1 MPNEIT
7 KMDGKLDEN
16 LLEQKHAVSDAED
29 KPTKRRKALGDSGM
43 TASVWTLSGVV
54 LAACSAGDVTD
65 AIEDIEDFLGIG
77 GGDGG
82 SGRAVRVHS
91 SPVEGARIYFD
102 IDEDGDIDA
111 ADIARQDALHPE
123 GFVTDETGQARN
135 IPGEFNNKAFVAVLE
150 NAINADTGASLRGE
164 GEYASIPD
172 ANNQYTLSS
181 PITDWIDG
189 QMQLQPGATVEQIS
203 AEVAALIGRIL
214 PDGANDEAQAR
225 DFWGQI
231 LDHNSYLS
239 GGTVIEALADYLVAE
254 DNPTEAQVKI
264 ELTRLFNDTDSL
276 IILNDADDPTTPD
289 VVELPAVTIGQ
300 HDDYVATVETV
311 SHAGNTRYTIVDA
324 NGAPISGGNFAINNR
339 GIITVTDSSGL
350 DTGPMTIYV
359 QINND
364 DSESDQS
371 EIVSVEVTVQSAVR
385 LSHPANGEGR
395 VTEEVAG
402 AVVLSGIVVG
412 GAVQATDF
420 TIMEG
425 LGVAPGTNNRAM
437 FQFVQG
443 RTPTTW
449 DLKLLDG
456 MELDYESIPGGVIKL
471 RISVEPSSVDRASN
485 ILDLVI
491 TVENIPD
498 LAIQGDFFGS
508 ITEDEA
514 SVSGALTVVNNTNND
529 RPIPTQG
536 TYGTLTIANGRW
548 TYTLDNNNDA
558 VQALLNGENLQ
569 DTITVTVADV
579 SQNIAITISGAD
591 EDLTI
596 ITASVSPPQISLDN
610 SNFDGNLF
618 LGNILPDLSGQWDA
632 NNPVSIA
639 FAGTAPDFFTLSAD
653 GDLRFTGTEAQAQQ
667 LGASITLNLQIS
679 APDDTTATLP
689 YNLRVIITT
698 DPIDPVDPPGPE
710 PEPEPEPED
719 PTPTGA
725 VRVFGGDGAVQGA
738 GIYFDAFVGVTGASG
753 YTDIRGAYFLLPDIH
768 PVAIPS
774 HTDDLNGD
782 GFLALHEIASQDLR
796 YGDESG
802 FVLNKGFITGASG
815 YTDILPTA
823 LNGMGFEADLTNAL
837 DGATGAPLPS
847 IIYRSLPTAGVNHIA
862 SPLTDLLVRRAEDMG
877 QTLEEVAAELLAA
890 ANPSADDIADFLA
903 RVVDENSYIGGARP
917 DAQIIGMSQV
927 LFEYIRA
934 TGEDYANS
942 DRTTRSFLFDL
953 VAKKYNQQVV
963 DSASSLDGVVNGLD
977 VLDAPAWLTTGFYA
991 ATVSVDSGTAPTFDA
1006 GTSTW
1011 TFDDNA
1017 TLTFDTAAR
1026 TFTYTPSASI
1036 IAAPDQFLN
1045 VPFTITITPTDTTI
1059 APTEVDI
1066 RLAYG
1071 KERDGTIFYRL
1082 NGEQKPYG
1090 EDPNTFALNSI
1101 TETIPIFE
1109 PTYAITD
1116 AAEYGTFRLDVNNGA
1131 WTYDLNE
1138 SAAAVAALASGSTL
1152 TDTIMVAVSVGDT
1165 TETRTIEIAITRNG
1179 DAYEIAST
1187 STDTSIGG
1195 RVFDPNTATTAID
1208 YAFTIDAF
1216 DRDVGR
1222 IHLLD
1227 PTAKDVR
1234 FAFPELETI
1243 TIGGKEIQVLGGL
1256 STARLLDSNQNTI
1269 GVFTIDET
1277 GFVRFT
1283 TADALTPLPIDTYTL
1298 TVHVITDTG
1307 TTEVKLT
1314 IDVSPATPDLILTP
1328 SGASIGGLV
1337 AATELPAWAEA
1348 GAYSVTA
1355 TSDQNTPLGTFT
1367 YDEATQTWTYL
1378 PVQTPVR
1385 GTSVSETVTFTLT
1398 PTDTTIAPITQTL
1411 KITYGYDLPG
1421 GDERWYTLD
1430 DGPRMSRAHNDATWS
1445 STFKI
1450 PPPIGTSHKLT
1461 YSIHENVAGQDA
1473 DQYLV
1478 ASENPSAVLDYPLGQ
1493 ADLHAIGADNFDS
1506 SQYTIYTPTAIV
1518 ATIDIGGSQNA
1529 PITAADWV
1537 IKGAFADKFQ
1547 MANPNQL
1554 ATEWQ
1559 LVLKPGESFNREIIK
1574 DGTITLYVGLE
1585 TDNQV
1590 SNTLEFT
1597 INVLDLVEG
1606 SEITGDLSANLIKDA
1621 DIDSDSGNLIAE
1633 GRITLENKFIGDS
1646 AVVIRTDAGTATAVV
1661 HDEDANTLTATT
1673 RHGTF
1678 TYDLATDTWTYS
1690 ISNNAAAV
1698 QSLDDI
1704 ARLTESIA
1712 IEFTLPTGSTYAKTI
1727 DINIYGAS
1735 ETLYFIDDAGA
1746 RISPPS
1752 YTDDLLLDGGVSDS
1766 VRLPFPPL
1774 ASSWGGRILASDAEY
1789 HLAADTLPAGLG
1801 GVFRIDGSTLYFVG
1815 SAGDLAAYSDG
1826 LTLDILVSG
1835 RDVDATPIRYS
1846 LTLDVVNI
1854 VAGAAQEDTA
1864 IQYAFPDKAGQVDG
1878 VFEAGLVVLN
1888 KPIIGGAVA
1897 AVTVPTYTVTASDPL
1912 IGSIDPA
1919 NIDTTAHTWQYVFGA
1934 TQVVGNSNTFT
1945 ITFSITPTGGTA
1957 YDATTDITVETDAD
1971 GNQFYS
1977 FDGGEKM
1984 PLATHTTPIVS
1995 AIPSITPTYDIDPD
2009 DASEYGVFTLDT
2021 DTGAWS
2027 YDLDTTI
2034 REVANLAAGATLTET
2049 ITVTGTAAGT
2059 ETDRTITITI
2069 GRDADGFTLTST
2081 GSTTTE
2087 TQKITIPRGVNVQID
2102 TDTGTAEEV
2111 EVSVL
2116 GGAVNAVESTAT
2128 PPTDFSTVTGTA
2140 TATLGTIASVNA
2152 GGNGFLSYRLNTAD
2166 RPEIGEEVT
2175 ESITVTLTPT
2185 GGGTDFVGVIDVI
2198 FGRDA
2203 NGYYHDLGD
2212 GVRVPFV
2219 PNLNVTFAIDFPT
2232 IYTVTD
2238 GAEYGTFNF
2247 NRGSRDWT
2255 YALNY
2260 YNGSV
2265 AGMQIGATLTDTIII
2280 TGSVNGTKETRTIDI
2295 TITRNADSYDIATT
2309 STDTTSYAAGYIIR
2323 GKYGTMEYDAIG
2335 NSWNYELDH
2344 SDPDTI
2350 AVVETLAA
2358 QGWVYGDLT
2367 GDLLTQ
2373 IQADERL
2380 AEIIVFEYTDQNGAR
2395 QTAEVPIIYNR
2406 PDLTYI
2412 EASGNLDP
2420 IFADFETQTP
2430 ATQTGTINHGIP
2442 TADITDIT
2450 ILTEDELS
2458 GTVNA
2463 PTQTTT
2469 YTVAVEDSDGNA
2481 LTLGA
2486 NGWEFRVGNV
2496 VFDTTANTWTYTP
2509 DGFLFPGIGLTN
2521 TQELTITITPSGGA
2535 DPIEIPFTLFID
2547 GGELD
2552 TFATYTVNDGA
2563 QTRVVFLHSTP
2574 QPFGEFIPGFEP
2586 TYTITDAA
2594 EYGTFTFDPDTLK
2607 WDYDFNEAHADV
2619 VALAVGETLTDTI
2632 IITGSQM
2639 FADDATTTIT
2649 INIERNNDGYTFTD
2663 ANGAEI
2669 LATTD
2674 SDAEAV
2680 NYVRTATQYD
2690 KVLVSGDY
2698 APTVAESGGVFR
2710 THEITDDVEYGILGF
2725 SLDKGRWDYTLDLT
2739 NDAVANLAIGDTLT
2753 DDFILTINAPLTQV
2767 PTVRQ
2772 TFTIGRDAH
2781 GIFINSDG
2789 TETRTPAIPTD
2800 KTTITAEG
2808 EYGTLTYNVA
2818 SGAWQYNIDEDDPDT
2833 IALGNAN
2840 VPGETFILQITNADG
2855 TITEETIYTADY
2867 AIGVSANEILI
2878 DFSTDDASK
2887 TLLISAKSTPG
2898 GTTSTLPGVM
2908 LTYTPADGS
2917 DPITKTFTLTV
2928 NYNFSTQGFTYN
2940 IGGQSASGI
2949 GTDFVA
2955 TFNFLDFFPEV
2966 TPTIPRYRDPSVTI
2980 LTTFYNDDA
2989 AVKSF
2994 VNPIQAPQ
3002 TADPIL
3008 FGQPVAYDTIL
3019 DAYFTIGTDGEF
3031 YETTL
3036 NADGTIATTATT
3048 PWAGDTPENYHII
3061 GGNVITTAEN
3071 AAENLL
3077 IATTSYGNF
3086 EYNTETRD
3094 WRFIVDNN
3102 DPDIQALGG
3111 DDTITETIMLQ
3122 FTHADGTTTTE
3133 TITITING
3141 TEEEIYFV
3149 DADGNRLDEIPADLG
3164 QTTTTEIRRTA
3175 TFQGQVD
3182 AVTPQPGADYTVKIN
3197 GDLSAGATLTFD
3209 TETNT
3214 WTYTNPTLNYAKVND
3229 MVNSESVT
3237 LTITPTTGDSTTPI
3251 TVPFELQIKDPLLHD
3266 GPFRSSPY
3274 YDFNGELTEILNLP
3288 GRGGV
3293 GTLIPITDAIPGLEP
3308 IYTATSG
3315 DYGSFNIDPTTGAW
3329 TYTLYNGVD
3338 AVENLGINASLTDII
3353 TVTAHHKFGGT
3364 TTEDIAITIR
3374 RDDDG
3379 IYFEQLVP
3387 TSPLT
3392 GLLDVIT
3399 PVPGGSGYD
3408 AELIFHRNDIIN
3420 NGIQG
3425 SVAFDETAHTFTW
3438 TAPDGYLFS
3447 GQLTDWFI
3455 FKLTPTGGDDPVEIK
3470 VAFIIGS
3477 HDGLHYQ
3484 VQGLGNVFDADVVS
3498 YADNGDL
3505 NPVTLPIPGLI
3516 RYDTTTLGSYGSVE
3530 VVSDSREWFYRI
3542 DAGNADVA
3550 NLAIGEILTDTI
3562 TINGQHIFDG
3572 AAVTQTI
3579 TVRIGRDADGI
3590 FYADENGARVGFAPL
3605 DGTLLSSI
3613 FLRDFDHA
3621 GSYYADDEDVRI
3633 PGEGADY
3640 TDSFTFDRIYFPHD
3654 ASYTVTHTEFYFQLA
3669 DIERGDVGAALTSG
3683 IILGNVLPEIGGDID
3698 LNNVRV
3704 DFADSVSDTIK
3715 SLFWVSRDGTLS
3727 LAVDAGITS
3736 IGAINQ
3742 ALTELEDQLTLD
3754 LVISAP
3760 RDTAITLPYRVTVNF
3775 VDEVNND
3782 KTPDMDVVIE
3792 QQVEV
3797 EITASGADD
3806 GTFTIS
3812 DDGKSWSYVLD
3823 NAVLSGTFVAEDI
3836 TLTIKPEGG
3845 VAYTETFTLLISN
3858 TTINN
3863 GYAYTIRD
3871 ETSQTVVSA
3880 TSIASYN
3887 TPIIGTFGLPA
3898 PPHIDLTQGGHLA
3911 TISYYDA
3918 DAYTGDIA
3926 FGLLPD
3932 SSTDDNGNII
3942 YSGGMDAAT
3951 YAAHLALLTIDE
3963 DSGQIHL
3970 QDRPPIQNPQ
3980 DFRVVA
3986 TVTDNGVR
3994 VAREI
3999 LTIDVDGNGINLPPA
4014 FLDDDIT
4021 LNLNE
4026 GATKTSAG
4034 IITTLIAVDTT
4045 PVTYAI
4051 TAGND
4056 AGLFTINGNNGRIR
4070 LAENAKLDYDTAESH
4085 TLTITASAN
4094 GGTATATVTINVIDR
4109 NEGEA
4114 GYAIRQNGDMLELQ
4128 QAFTDPDGVRAIS
4141 YQWFTTTDDG
4151 ETKTLLGEAIAVD
4164 TTTDEANAIK
4174 TSYDTT
4180 NTPAVFTSYAFHVIQ
4195 AADGVLTV
4203 TADGAWSYTRNSELP
4218 MDRSDQE
4225 RITIR
4230 ISPEGTNEIFD
4241 RVVNLEITRD
4251 SSGDY
4256 TYTPGGETTRIPL
4269 ATYNTPITGTIPLPT
4284 QPAGTVH
4291 GVTVSY
4297 TDNAGIEYDIDVLEP
4312 ITPFTDRHG
4321 INNFAFYTGSINEDG
4336 TDDMLPAQL
4345 GTGGLP
4351 IGFNGV
4357 VEWRLVNDVGE
4368 LVRELH
4374 GFSINDQTGGISL
4387 KTGTTLDYETTPTYN
4402 LRVRAVFDD
4411 GRGPL
4416 EEDLH
4421 VETWAIINVLDA
4433 NERAPELGE
4442 VQIVENSGAVAGANL
4457 EVRGDDITAM
4467 LGSITTLGTP
4477 TTGNDALIGTRADE
4491 WIYGDAGNDTIFS
4504 NGGADHI
4511 IGGTGNDII
4520 FLKTAAGVVQTIYYR
4535 LSSSGT
4541 GAWTGTDGTDTIHDF
4556 RRGEDRLV
4564 LLDTDTGDAISLAD
4578 LLGSDNLTIVLKED
4592 EDSLILGM
4600 ELRFSATSKLIINFS
4615 GDSQIEW
4622 WRPAFGT
4629 YTDDHAKYVGAQGA
4643 GIAYDNATATR
4654 TLTDHSLLPNYF
4666 NVAGADVLIS
4676 ERRRHDDGVFA
4687 TVSATDDDATAPNNE
4702 IASYKITGGTGMG
4715 LFAIDDDGGI
4725 SVAEGKGFN
4734 TEGTALTYTLTI
4746 TATDSGGTPMT
4757 SAAKTITISV
4767 EVDHLSVYDINDKT
4781 AGQLEAVLNTE
4792 DSDGEVAASVRYQWF
4807 TTDGTSITLLGT
4819 STDSE
4824 TRDISSHTLPTGS
4837 VYGLTVTYNDEAGNM
4852 GETVTIVQG
4861 IIDGGVADETLDGD
4875 ATTNYIVGGLGID
4888 NIDGK
4893 GGNDHI
4899 WGGEGNDIITLS
4911 AASGSVET
4919 IYYAF
4924 SSTNTGAWTT
4934 TDGMDAITNFRRGE
4948 DRLIFVDEDETVITM
4963 TEFLNDANRMS
4974 DNLEVTPLFSM
4985 DKTTLT
4991 GVQIDFGDSTALTIN
5006 YATANQVT
5014 VRAANQGE
5022 WETAATD
5029 YVGAN
5034 AANLGDDGILTNN
5047 ALLQNYFGAEGNT
5060 NIQILDDEMIV
5071 IVDLI

>member
-7 KMDGKLDEN
+7 KMDGKLDKN
-16 LLEQKHAVSDAED
+16 LLEQKHAVGDTED
-29 KPTKRRKALGDSGM
+29 KPTKRRKALGNSGM

-77 GGDGG
+77 GGDDGG
-82 SGRAVRVHS
+82 GGRAVRVHS

-189 QMQLQPGATVEQIS
+189 QMQIQPGATVAEIS

-264 ELTRLFNDTDSL
+264 ELTRLFNDDDSL
-276 IILNDADDPTTPD
+276 IILNDADDPSTPD
-289 VVELPAVTIGQ
+289 IVELPAVTIGQ

-324 NGAPISGGNFAINNR
+324 NGAPMSGGNFAINNR
-339 GIITVTDSSGL
+339 GIITVTDSTGL

-371 EIVSVEVTVQSAVR
+371 EIVSVDVTVQSAVR

-491 TVENIPD
+491 TVEDIPD
-498 LAIQGDFFGS
+498 LAIQGDFIGT

-529 RPIPTQG
+529 RPTITQG
-536 TYGTLTIANGRW
+536 TYGTLTISGNTW

-579 SQNIAITISGAD
+579 SQQIAITISGAD

-632 NNPVSIA
+632 ANPVSIA

-698 DPIDPVDPPGPE
+698 DPIDPIDPVDPPE
-710 PEPEPEPED
+710 PEPEPTD

-753 YTDIRGAYFLLPDIH
+753 YTDIRGAYYLLPDIH

-847 IIYRSLPTAGVNHIA
+847 VIYRSLPTAGVNHIA

-934 TGEDYANS
+934 TGEDSA
-942 DRTTRSFLFDL
+942 DRTTRNILFDL

-977 VLDAPAWLTTGFYA
+977 ALDAPAWLTTGFYA

-1116 AAEYGTFRLDVNNGA
+1116 AAEYGAFRLDVNNGA

-1138 SAAAVAALASGSTL
+1138 NAAAVAALASGSTL

-1314 IDVSPATPDLILTP
+1314 IDVSPATPDLTLTP
-1328 SGASIGGLV
+1328 SR
-1337 AATELPAWAEA
+1337 T
-1348 GAYSVTA
+1348 
-1355 TSDQNTPLGTFT
+1355 T
-1367 YDEATQTWTYL
+1367 YT
-1378 PVQTPVR
+1378 
-1385 GTSVSETVTFTLT
+1385 
-1398 PTDTTIAPITQTL
+1398 
-1411 KITYGYDLPG
+1411 
-1421 GDERWYTLD
+1421 
-1430 DGPRMSRAHNDATWS
+1430 
-1445 STFKI
+1445 
-1450 PPPIGTSHKLT
+1450 
-1461 YSIHENVAGQDA
+1461 IHENVAGQDA

-1493 ADLHAIGADNFDS
+1493 ADLHAIGADDFDS

-1597 INVLDLVEG
+1597 INVLDLIEG

-1621 DIDSDSGNLIAE
+1621 DIDTDSGNLIAE

-1815 SAGDLAAYSDG
+1815 SAGDLAAYSGG

-1846 LTLDVVNI
+1846 LALDVVNI

-1878 VFEAGLVVLN
+1878 VFEAGLVVLD

-1897 AVTVPTYTVTASDPL
+1897 AVTVPSWIGTGDYTATPSGVSGRGALTT
-1912 IGSIDPA
+1912 
-1919 NIDTTAHTWQYVFGA
+1919 DTTANTWTYTPQTSLSRPSAGDPPTAY
-1934 TQVVGNSNTFT
+1934 TET
-1945 ITFSITPTGGTA
+1945 ITITIAPTGGTSYTQDLEIA
-1957 YDATTDITVETDAD
+1957 VEFNSD
-1971 GNQFYS
+1971 GEYS
-1977 FDGGEKM
+1977 YTIDGGDKVIGTLRPGSNTGAAFSGM
-1984 PLATHTTPIVS
+1984 LLST
-1995 AIPSITPTYDIDPD
+1995 TPTYDIDPD

-2034 REVANLAAGATLTET
+2034 RAVANLAAGATLTET

-2059 ETDRTITITI
+2059 ETDRIITITI

-2102 TDTGTAEEV
+2102 TDTGTAE
-2111 EVSVL
+2111 SV
-2116 GGAVNAVESTAT
+2116 
-2128 PPTDFSTVTGTA
+2128 TDIIGGTA
-2140 TATLGTIASVNA
+2140 SEGTLNPGGYDIRTGGKSGPDTGFFGA
-2152 GGNGFLSYRLNTAD
+2152 GGNPLYDTDAHTWTWH
-2166 RPEIGEEVT
+2166 RPNISLTDGTSWSVT
-2175 ESITVTLTPT
+2175 WHFAVTPT
-2185 GGGTDFVGVIDVI
+2185 GGTTTTYDV
-2198 FGRDA
+2198 DLTVWA
-2203 NGYYHDLGD
+2203 NPD
-2212 GVRVPFV
+2212 GVYYSIENAPMVKLADGETGITGTIPG
-2219 PNLNVTFAIDFPT
+2219 LEPT
-2232 IYTVTD
+2232 HYTASD
-2238 GAEYGTFNF
+2238 GAYGTFSF
-2247 NRGSRDWT
+2247 DRGSRDWT

-2265 AGMQIGATLTDTIII
+2265 AGMQIGATLTETITI
-2280 TGSVNGTKETRTIDI
+2280 TAHQAFGGTPTTEDI
-2295 TITRNADSYDIATT
+2295 TITIGRDADGYTVTNPDS
-2309 STDTTSYAAGYIIR
+2309 SVVGYIIR

-2380 AEIIVFEYTDQNGAR
+2380 AEIIVFEYTDQAGAR

-2412 EASGNLDP
+2412 EASGNLNP
-2420 IFADFETQTP
+2420 IFAAFETQTP

-2450 ILTEDELS
+2450 ILTNDKLS
-2458 GTVNA
+2458 GTIDAVA
-2463 PTQTTT
+2463 VGG
-2469 YTVAVEDSDGNA
+2469 YTVAVSDDSGTDPTESSGTW
-2481 LTLGA
+2481 TLHDSA
-2486 NGWEFRVGNV
+2486 TVT
-2496 VFDTTANTWTYTP
+2496 FDTTANTFTYTP
-2509 DGFLFPGIGLTN
+2509 N
-2521 TQELTITITPSGGA
+2521 TGQIAPSAGSAAYVDSFTLTISPTGGTPFDVPIKLAFDSPEGA
-2535 DPIEIPFTLFID
+2535 DIFYELND
-2547 GGELD
+2547 GGLQPYVNTD
-2552 TFATYTVNDGA
+2552 LNFLVSPITFT
-2563 QTRVVFLHSTP
+2563 
-2574 QPFGEFIPGFEP
+2574 IPGFAP
-2586 TYTITDAA
+2586 SYTITDAA
-2594 EYGTFTFDPDTLK
+2594 EYGTFTFDPETLK
-2607 WDYDFNEAHADV
+2607 WDYDFNEAHAAV
-2619 VALAVGETLTDTI
+2619 AALAVGETLTDTI
-2632 IITGSQM
+2632 IVTGSQM
-2639 FADDATTTIT
+2639 LADDVTTTIT
-2649 INIERNNDGYTFTD
+2649 IKITRDADGFTFTD
-2663 ANGAEI
+2663 ATDTEI
-2669 LATTD
+2669 ATP

-2680 NYVRTATQYD
+2680 SYIRIATD
-2690 KVLVSGDY
+2690 FSSSLRNGDFR
-2698 APTVAESGGVFR
+2698 ATVAEDGNGNTR
-2710 THEITDDVEYGILGF
+2710 THIVENDVEYGTLSF
-2725 SLDKGRWDYTLDLT
+2725 SLDKGRWEYILDST

-2753 DDFILTINAPLTQV
+2753 DDFALLITPPGEQV
-2767 PTVRQ
+2767 PVTVRE
-2772 TFTIGRDAH
+2772 TFTISRDQH
-2781 GIFINSDG
+2781 GVFFADANGARIN
-2789 TETRTPAIPTD
+2789 PIPTD

-2833 IALGNAN
+2833 IALGNAD
-2840 VPGETFILQITNADG
+2840 VPGEVFVLQITNADG

-2867 AIGVSANEILI
+2867 AIAVSANEILI

-2887 TLLISAKSTPG
+2887 TLSISAKSTPG

-3683 IILGNVLPEIGGDID
+3683 IILGNILPEIGGDID

-3727 LAVDAGITS
+3727 LAVDAGIYTS

-3754 LVISAP
+3754 LVVSAP
-3760 RDTAITLPYRVTVNF
+3760 RDTAITLPYRVTVNL
-3775 VDEVNND
+3775 VDEVDND

-3812 DDGKSWSYVLD
+3812 EDGKSWSYVLD
-3823 NAVLSGTFVAEDI
+3823 NAVLSGTFATEDI

-3880 TSIASYN
+3880 TSIASHD
-3887 TPIIGTFGLPA
+3887 TVITGTFGIPTTVPA
-3898 PPHIDLTQGGHLA
+3898 RTTIDLTQGGHLA
-3911 TISYYDA
+3911 TISYFDA

-3999 LTIDVDGNGINLPPA
+3999 LTIDVDGNGINLPPT

-4085 TLTITASAN
+4085 TLTITASSN
-4094 GGTATATVTINVIDR
+4094 GGTATATVTVNVIDR

-4114 GYAIRQNGDMLELQ
+4114 GYAILQNGDMLELQ

-4141 YQWFTTTDDG
+4141 YQWFTTTDGG
-4151 ETKTLLGEAIAVD
+4151 ETKTLLGEAIEVD
-4164 TTTDEANAIK
+4164 TTTDETNAIK

-4180 NTPAVFTSYAFHVIQ
+4180 NTPAVFTEYE
-4195 AADGVLTV
+4195 V
-4203 TADGAWSYTRNSELP
+4203 TASQGIEGAVTISEDGTEWSWVLDAEDNISP
-4218 MDRSDQE
+4218 GSSDWDRFTITVAPEGTDE
-4225 RITIR
+4225 TFTTTIR
-4230 ISPEGTNEIFD
+4230 ID
-4241 RVVNLEITRD
+4241 YRRD
-4251 SSGDY
+4251 ADGDY
-4256 TYTPGGETTRIPL
+4256 SYDIDRSGTYTDL
-4269 ATYNTPITGTIPLPT
+4269 ATWNTPVTATIPRPTLP
-4284 QPAGTVH
+4284 ADVAH
-4291 GVTVSY
+4291 GVTITY
-4297 TDNAGIEYDIDVLEP
+4297 TDNAGIEYDMDLLEP
-4312 ITPFTDRHG
+4312 IVGFTE
-4321 INNFAFYTGSINEDG
+4321 NSANVAFYTGSINEDG
-4336 TDDMLPAQL
+4336 TSPDLPDIGVA
-4345 GTGGLP
+4345 GFPSASFRGG
-4351 IGFNGV
+4351 ID
-4357 VEWRLVNDVGE
+4357 WYLVNDLGE
-4368 LVRELH
+4368 LVLEH
-4374 GFSINDQTGGISL
+4374 QGFRIDIQTGGISL

-4402 LRVRAVFDD
+4402 LRVRAVFND
-4411 GRGPL
+4411 GRGPI

-4421 VETWAIINVLDA
+4421 SETWAIINVLDA

-4442 VQIVENSGAVAGANL
+4442 VQIVENSGAIAGANL

-4467 LGSITTLGTP
+4467 LGSITTLAGA
-4477 TTGNDALIGTRADE
+4477 TTGDDTDLDGTTADE
-4491 WIYGDAGNDTIFS
+4491 WIYGDAGADTITS
-4504 NGGADHI
+4504 GGGDDHI
-4511 IGGTGNDII
+4511 IGGAGNDTIT
-4520 FLKTAAGVVQTIYYR
+4520 LSTKAGSVETIYYR
-4535 LSSSGT
+4535 FSSAGT
-4541 GAWTGTDGTDTIHDF
+4541 DAWTSPDGTDTIENF
-4556 RRGEDRLV
+4556 RRGEDRV
-4564 LLDTDTGDAISLAD
+4564 VFLDTDTGDAISLTD
-4578 LLGSDNLTIVLKED
+4578 FLGSDNLVVVLKED

-4600 ELRFSATSKLIINFS
+4600 ELRFSATNKLVLNYHS
-4615 GDSQIEW
+4615 DSQIEW

-4666 NVAGADVLIS
+4666 NVAGADILIS

-4702 IASYKITGGTGMG
+4702 IASYAITGGNDLG

-4757 SAAKTITISV
+4757 SAAKTITIGV
-4767 EVDHLSVYDINDKT
+4767 EVDHLSFYQIFSGTPGELLAETSSQDADT
-4781 AGQLEAVLNTE
+4781 
-4792 DSDGEVAASVRYQWF
+4792 DGVVESSIRFQWF
-4807 TTDGTSITLLGT
+4807 TTDGTSITPIGT
-4819 STDSE
+4819 PATSDTL
-4824 TRDISSHTLPTGS
+4824 DISSHTLEAGE
-4837 VYGLTVTYNDEAGNM
+4837 VYGLTVTYTDEAGNP
-4852 GETVTIVQG
+4852 EILTTVQG
-4861 IIDGGVADETLDGD
+4861 IIDGGVADENLDGD
-4875 ATTNYIVGGLGID
+4875 ATTNYIVGGLGVD
-4888 NIDGK
+4888 TIDGK

-4899 WGGEGNDIITLS
+4899 WGGEGNDIIKLTE
-4911 AASGSVET
+4911 AEGSVET

-4924 SSTNTGAWTT
+4924 TSTDAGAWTT

-4948 DRLIFVDEDETVITM
+4948 DRLIFVDEDESVITM

-5014 VRAANQGE
+5014 VRAANQGA
-5022 WETAATD
+5022 WETAATK

-5034 AANLGDDGILTNN
+5034 GANLGDDGILTNN
-5047 ALLQNYFGAEGNT
+5047 ALLPNYFGADGNS

>member
-16 LLEQKHAVSDAED
+16 LLEQKHAVGDTED
-29 KPTKRRKALGDSGM
+29 KPTKRRKALGNSGM

-65 AIEDIEDFLGIG
+65 AIEDVEEFLGIG

-82 SGRAVRVHS
+82 DGGGGRAVRVHS
-91 SPVEGARIYFD
+91 SPVQGARIYFD

-111 ADIARQDALHPE
+111 ADIAAQNGRGLDEFITGADGRATGYPGEFHGRPFIALVD
-123 GFVTDETGQARN
+123 GATDSETGQ
-135 IPGEFNNKAFVAVLE
+135 VLE
-150 NAINADTGASLRGE
+150 GQYRS
-164 GEYASIPD
+164 YAPD
-172 ANNQYTLSS
+172 GQPHLLAS
-181 PITDWIDG
+181 PITDLLARLADQGRMADDVIADILG
-189 QMQLQPGATVEQIS
+189 LSANPTATEI
-203 AEVAALIGRIL
+203 E
-214 PDGANDEAQAR
+214 AR
-225 DFWGQI
+225 DSLLTAIF
-231 LDHNSYLS
+231 DPASYL
-239 GGTVIEALADYLVAE
+239 GGTDGDMRIEALSKYLANDKAE
-254 DNPTEAQVKI
+254 NVGTAETPANTLITGARAIIQAIENAGTAPIVLDN
-264 ELTRLFNDTDSL
+264 TDGTTTNAISMT
-276 IILNDADDPTTPD
+276 IGENDARVVLINAVSPT
-289 VVELPAVTIGQ
+289 G
-300 HDDYVATVETV
+300 ETLTY
-311 SHAGNTRYTIVDA
+311 AITGGTGGNDYTINDRGV
-324 NGAPISGGNFAINNR
+324 IS
-339 GIITVTDSSGL
+339 VMD
-350 DTGPMTIYV
+350 
-359 QINND
+359 
-364 DSESDQS
+364 
-371 EIVSVEVTVQSAVR
+371 
-385 LSHPANGEGR
+385 
-395 VTEEVAG
+395 
-402 AVVLSGIVVG
+402 
-412 GAVQATDF
+412 
-420 TIMEG
+420 
-425 LGVAPGTNNRAM
+425 
-437 FQFVQG
+437 G
-443 RTPTTW
+443 RTPTTGDTIEVRVTGDSGAMTTVTVTVTVEPAPLLSFTPSANNGEGSVEENEAGAVIISGIMVDESVTAITIIDAFYGIPGAGFADMFEVVQGSAPNTW
-449 DLKLLDG
+449 NLKTRDETPNFNG
-456 MELDYESIPGGVIKL
+456 LDYESIPGGEIRL
-471 RISVEPSSVDRASN
+471 SIFVEAAGNNARSN
-485 ILDLVI
+485 ILDLTI
-491 TVENIPD
+491 TVTDVADISFS
-498 LAIQGDFFGS
+498 GDFFGS

-514 SVSGALTVVNNTNND
+514 SVSGAFTVLNNTNND
-529 RPIPTQG
+529 PTNITQG
-536 TYGTLTIANGRW
+536 TYGTLTISGNTW
-548 TYTLDNNNDA
+548 IYTLDNNNNA
-558 VQALLNGENLQ
+558 VQALSDGENLL
-569 DTITVTVADV
+569 DTITVTVAGV
-579 SQNIAITISGAD
+579 SQNIAITINGVTD
-591 EDLTI
+591 PI
-596 ITASVSPPQISLDN
+596 
-610 SNFDGNLF
+610 
-618 LGNILPDLSGQWDA
+618 
-632 NNPVSIA
+632 
-639 FAGTAPDFFTLSAD
+639 
-653 GDLRFTGTEAQAQQ
+653 
-667 LGASITLNLQIS
+667 
-679 APDDTTATLP
+679 
-689 YNLRVIITT
+689 
-698 DPIDPVDPPGPE
+698 DPIDPVDPPG

-753 YTDIRGAYFLLPDIH
+753 YTDIRGAYSLLPDIH

-796 YGDESG
+796 YGDESD
-802 FVLNKGFITGASG
+802 FVTGKGFITGASG

-837 DGATGAPLPS
+837 DGASGAPLPS
-847 IIYRSLPTAGVNHIA
+847 VIYRSLPTAGVNHIA
-862 SPLTDLLVRRAEDMG
+862 TPLTDLLVRRAEDMG

-917 DAQIIGMSQV
+917 DAQIIGMSRV

-934 TGEDYANS
+934 TGEDFANS
-942 DRTTRSFLFDL
+942 DRTTRNILFDL
-953 VAKKYNQQVV
+953 VAKKYNQQAA

-977 VLDAPAWLTTGFYA
+977 ALDAPEWLTTGFYA

-1026 TFTYTPSASI
+1026 TFTYKPSASI

-1116 AAEYGTFRLDVNNGA
+1116 AAEYGAFRLDVNNGA

-1138 SAAAVAALASGSTL
+1138 NAAAVAALVSGSTL

-1298 TVHVITDTG
+1298 TVHVISDTG

-1328 SGASIGGLV
+1328 SR
-1337 AATELPAWAEA
+1337 
-1348 GAYSVTA
+1348 TA
-1355 TSDQNTPLGTFT
+1355 
-1367 YDEATQTWTYL
+1367 
-1378 PVQTPVR
+1378 
-1385 GTSVSETVTFTLT
+1385 
-1398 PTDTTIAPITQTL
+1398 
-1411 KITYGYDLPG
+1411 
-1421 GDERWYTLD
+1421 
-1430 DGPRMSRAHNDATWS
+1430 
-1445 STFKI
+1445 
-1450 PPPIGTSHKLT
+1450 

-1597 INVLDLVEG
+1597 INVLDLIEG

-1621 DIDSDSGNLIAE
+1621 DVDTDSGNLIAE
-1633 GRITLENKFIGDS
+1633 GQITLENKFIGDS
-1646 AVVIRTDAGTATAVV
+1646 AVTIRTDAGTATAVV

-1678 TYDLATDTWTYS
+1678 TYDLATDSWTYS

-1815 SAGDLAAYSDG
+1815 SAGDLAAYSGG

-1846 LTLDVVNI
+1846 LALDVVNI

-1878 VFEAGLVVLN
+1878 VFEAGLVVLD

-1897 AVTVPTYTVTASDPL
+1897 AVTVPSWIGTGDYTATPSGVSGRGALTT
-1912 IGSIDPA
+1912 
-1919 NIDTTAHTWQYVFGA
+1919 DTTANTWTYTPQTSLSRPSAGDPPTAY
-1934 TQVVGNSNTFT
+1934 TET
-1945 ITFSITPTGGTA
+1945 ITITIAPTGGTSYTQDLEIA
-1957 YDATTDITVETDAD
+1957 VEFNSD
-1971 GNQFYS
+1971 GEYS
-1977 FDGGEKM
+1977 YTIDGGDKVIGTLRPGSNTGAAFSGM
-1984 PLATHTTPIVS
+1984 LLST
-1995 AIPSITPTYDIDPD
+1995 TPTYDIDPD

-2111 EVSVL
+2111 
-2116 GGAVNAVESTAT
+2116 
-2128 PPTDFSTVTGTA
+2128 TDIIGGTA
-2140 TATLGTIASVNA
+2140 SEGTLNPGGYDIRTGGKSGPDTGFFGA
-2152 GGNGFLSYRLNTAD
+2152 GGNPLYDTDAHTWTWH
-2166 RPEIGEEVT
+2166 RPNISLTDGTSWSVT
-2175 ESITVTLTPT
+2175 WHFAVTPT
-2185 GGGTDFVGVIDVI
+2185 GGTTTTYDV
-2198 FGRDA
+2198 DLTVWA
-2203 NGYYHDLGD
+2203 NPD
-2212 GVRVPFV
+2212 GVYYSIENAPMVKLADGETGITGTIPG
-2219 PNLNVTFAIDFPT
+2219 LEPT
-2232 IYTVTD
+2232 HYTASD
-2238 GAEYGTFNF
+2238 GAYGTFNF
-2247 NRGSRDWT
+2247 DRGSRDWT

-2265 AGMQIGATLTDTIII
+2265 AGMQIGATLTETITIMAHQAF
-2280 TGSVNGTKETRTIDI
+2280 GGTPTTEDI
-2295 TITRNADSYDIATT
+2295 TITIGRTADGYTVTNPDS
-2309 STDTTSYAAGYIIR
+2309 SVVGYIIR

-2412 EASGNLDP
+2412 EASGNLNP
-2420 IFADFETQTP
+2420 IFANFETQTP
-2430 ATQTGTINHGIP
+2430 AAQTGTINHGIP

-2450 ILTEDELS
+2450 ILTNSELS
-2458 GTVNA
+2458 GVVNA
-2463 PTQTTT
+2463 VVVAPYTATSADAESGA
-2469 YTVAVEDSDGNA
+2469 TVAV
-2481 LTLGA
+2481 
-2486 NGWEFRVGNV
+2486 
-2496 VFDTTANTWTYTP
+2496 DTTAHTITYTP
-2509 DGFLFPGIGLTN
+2509 SSGRILTSGATFN
-2521 TQELTITITPSGGA
+2521 DPFTVTITPSGGG
-2535 DPIEIPFTLFID
+2535 DPFDVEIDLWIGQRNSGESFFALSNTDDLSLHIPYEGEDPLTLELKPLTFT
-2547 GGELD
+2547 
-2552 TFATYTVNDGA
+2552 
-2563 QTRVVFLHSTP
+2563 
-2574 QPFGEFIPGFEP
+2574 IPGF
-2586 TYTITDAA
+2586 TSSSYTITDAA
-2594 EYGTFTFDPDTLK
+2594 EYGTFTIDADTLK
-2607 WDYDFNEAHADV
+2607 WDYDFNEAHAAV
-2619 VALAVGETLTDTI
+2619 AALAVGDTLTDTI
-2632 IITGSQM
+2632 IVTGSQM
-2639 FADDATTTIT
+2639 LADDVTTTIT
-2649 INIERNNDGYTFTD
+2649 IKITRDADGFTFTD
-2663 ANGAEI
+2663 ATDTEI
-2669 LATTD
+2669 ATP

-2680 NYVRTATQYD
+2680 SYIRIATD
-2690 KVLVSGDY
+2690 FSSSLRNGDFR
-2698 APTVAESGGVFR
+2698 ATVAEDGNGNTR
-2710 THEITDDVEYGILGF
+2710 THIVENDVEYGTLSF
-2725 SLDKGRWDYTLDLT
+2725 SLDKGRWEYILDST

-2753 DDFILTINAPLTQV
+2753 DDFALLITPPGEQV
-2767 PTVRQ
+2767 PVTVRE
-2772 TFTIGRDAH
+2772 TFTISRDQH
-2781 GIFINSDG
+2781 GVFFADANGARIN
-2789 TETRTPAIPTD
+2789 PIPTD

-3727 LAVDAGITS
+3727 LAVDAGIYTS

-3754 LVISAP
+3754 LVVSAP
-3760 RDTAITLPYRVTVNF
+3760 RDTAITLPYRVTVNL
-3775 VDEVNND
+3775 VDEVDND

-3898 PPHIDLTQGGHLA
+3898 PTHIDLTQGGHLA
-3911 TISYYDA
+3911 TISYFDA

-3970 QDRPPIQNPQ
+3970 QDRPAIQNPQ

-3999 LTIDVDGNGINLPPA
+3999 LTIDVDGNGINLPPT

-4141 YQWFTTTDDG
+4141 YQWFTTADGG

-4164 TTTDEANAIK
+4164 TTTDETNAIK

-4203 TADGAWSYTRNSELP
+4203 TADGAWSYTRNAELD

-4297 TDNAGIEYDIDVLEP
+4297 TDNAGVEYDIDVLEP

-4402 LRVRAVFDD
+4402 LRVRAIYND

-4421 VETWAIINVLDA
+4421 IETWVIINVLDA

-4442 VQIVENSGAVAGANL
+4442 VQIVENSGAIAGANL

-4467 LGSITTLGTP
+4467 LGSITTLAGA
-4477 TTGNDALIGTRADE
+4477 TTGDNTLAGTTADE
-4491 WIYGDAGNDTIFS
+4491 WIYGDAGADTITS
-4504 NGGADHI
+4504 GGGDDHI
-4511 IGGTGNDII
+4511 IGGAGNDTIT
-4520 FLKTAAGVVQTIYYR
+4520 LSTKAGSVETIYYR
-4535 LSSSGT
+4535 FSSAGT
-4541 GAWTGTDGTDTIHDF
+4541 GAWTGSDGSDTIENF

-4564 LLDTDTGDAISLAD
+4564 FLDTDGTPIDLDTFLHDDNVFNTGGKLAI
-4578 LLGSDNLTIVLKED
+4578 NPINPELTVNGVEIY
-4592 EDSLILGM
+4592 
-4600 ELRFSATSKLIINFS
+4600 
-4615 GDSQIEW
+4615 
-4622 WRPAFGT
+4622 FGT
-4629 YTDDHAKYVGAQGA
+4629 QILVVNYHADTREQFHDGTSYTTAGVGYFGTGGTGFDTQTDRLG
-4643 GIAYDNATATR
+4643 DNN
-4654 TLTDHSLLPNYF
+4654 LLRHYF
-4666 NVAGADVLIS
+4666 NLPAGADILIS

-4702 IASYKITGGTGMG
+4702 IASYKITGGTGME
-4715 LFAIDDDGGI
+4715 LFEIDDDGGI

-4767 EVDHLSVYDINDKT
+4767 EVDHLSVYDISKSGNTLT
-4781 AGQLEAVLNTE
+4781 ATQNTE
-4792 DSDGEVAASVRYQWF
+4792 DSDGEVAVSVMYQWF
-4807 TTDGTSITLLGT
+4807 TTDGTSINRLGT
-4819 STDSE
+4819 LSSTNTLDTAASGNE
-4824 TRDISSHTLPTGS
+4824 LPTGS
-4837 VYGLTVTYNDEAGNM
+4837 VYGVTITYNDEAGNM

-4888 NIDGK
+4888 TIDGK

-4899 WGGEGNDIITLS
+4899 WGGEGNDIITLD
-4911 AASGSVET
+4911 ADGSDET

-4924 SSTNTGAWTT
+4924 TSTDAGAWTT
-4934 TDGMDAITNFRRGE
+4934 TDGMDTITNFRRGE

-4985 DKTTLT
+4985 DKTTLE
-4991 GVQIDFGDSTALTIN
+4991 GVQIDFGGSTALTIN

-5014 VRAANQGE
+5014 VRAANQGA

-5034 AANLGDDGILTNN
+5034 GANLGDNGSLTNN
-5047 ALLQNYFGAEGNT
+5047 ALLTNYFGADGNT